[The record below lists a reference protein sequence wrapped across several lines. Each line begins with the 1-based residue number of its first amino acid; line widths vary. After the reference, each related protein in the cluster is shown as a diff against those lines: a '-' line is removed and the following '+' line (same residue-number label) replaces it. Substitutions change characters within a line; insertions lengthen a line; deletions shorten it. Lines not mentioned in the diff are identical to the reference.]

1 MPRRRSL
8 RTRLLRNVM
17 LPLAL
22 TWLLGTL
29 VALGVAQYFTQRA
42 FDRSLLDDAYSLAS
56 NVIVRKD
63 GTLDLRLTPREVS
76 TVLFDQVETLYFA
89 VFDAGGALV
98 VGHSWLRPLDL
109 PPEARYGIA
118 DLRYRDQRL
127 RTVTLQRSVP
137 AGFRVVLAQTV
148 ASRQR
153 LLEQLLLYSIAPQ
166 VGLLLLLAA
175 WLRRSIGRDLAPLGG
190 LQQALDRR
198 DAGDLAPVPVPTTA
212 SDLERLGRAVNALLA
227 RVERGT
233 QAQRE
238 FAGNVAHELRTPLAG
253 IRALAEYGLAQ
264 RDPAVWHE
272 QLQRIARSEERA
284 SHLVD
289 QLLAL
294 ARADEAPQLHPQ
306 PVALDAL
313 VRDVVLRLLP
323 RADAAGVDLGAR
335 GLDDPVV
342 VQSDPALLEGILNN
356 LLANAL
362 RYGMPADGAEPAS
375 VTVELSVAPVLAP
388 ADGASPDPARRR
400 IRLRVVD
407 RGPGIAA
414 EDIERVQQRWAQG
427 SEQQWRVGKGAGLG
441 LAITARYAQLLG
453 ADLEFGPG
461 PQGRGLAAGI
471 VFEARM
477 LDPDGM
483 L

>member
-1 MPRRRSL
+1 
-8 RTRLLRNVM
+8 M

-22 TWLLGTL
+22 TWLLGTA
-29 VALGVAQYFTQRA
+29 VALGVAKYFTQRA

-56 NVIVRKD
+56 NVIVRAD

-76 TVLFDQVETLYFA
+76 TVLFDQVETVYFA
-89 VFDAGGALV
+89 VFDADGALV
-98 VGHSWLRPLDL
+98 VGHSWMRPLAL

-127 RTVTLQRSVP
+127 RSVTLQRSVP

-166 VGLLLLLAA
+166 TVLLLLLAA

-190 LQQALDRR
+190 LQEALDRR

-212 SDLERLGRAVNALLA
+212 SDLERLGHAVNALLA

-264 RDPAVWHE
+264 RDPAVWQE

-294 ARADEAPQLHPQ
+294 ARADEAPQPHHAQ

-362 RYGMPADGAEPAS
+362 RYGLPGEDGEPAS
-375 VTVELSVAPVLAP
+375 VTVELAVDAVPPPPEGP
-388 ADGASPDPARRR
+388 APDPRLRR

-427 SEQQWRVGKGAGLG
+427 AEQQWRVGKGAGLG

-453 ADLEFGPG
+453 AGLELGPG

-471 VFEARM
+471 VFEARL
-477 LDPDGM
+477 LDPEEA